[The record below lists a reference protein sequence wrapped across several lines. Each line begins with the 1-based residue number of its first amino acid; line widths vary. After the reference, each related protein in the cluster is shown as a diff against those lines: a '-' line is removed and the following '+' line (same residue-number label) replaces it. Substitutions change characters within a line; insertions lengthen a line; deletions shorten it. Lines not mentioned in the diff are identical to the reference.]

1 MVSLRTSRPQQASAE
16 AAAWIA
22 RLQSPDCCPET
33 EAALADWL
41 ELDAAHR
48 HAFDRATEVWGMI
61 PAAAL
66 RQPAAVSRP
75 APARRP
81 RERAPFVSAAL
92 RWSPA
97 LAASLVLLLAV
108 GVLLLGGAGGF
119 STAVGEQ
126 QMATLDD
133 GTRIT
138 LNTDTRLHVRYA
150 DDLRSVALDRGEAMF
165 EVAPNPR
172 RPFVVTAGDTR
183 VRALGTSFIVRRAR
197 GSVVVTLIQGK
208 VSVTDTAARPDG
220 GPKAAGS
227 TILAPGERLTLTD
240 EAGSLIDRPSI
251 ETVTAWRRGQAVFA
265 DTPLSDAVAEL
276 NRYGGPRVVLD
287 DPRLASLRVSGVF
300 ATNDTVEFATAIAA
314 LHGLQVHHS
323 RAEVVIAR

>member
-1 MVSLRTSRPQQASAE
+1 MVSLRASRAQRASAE

-41 ELDAAHR
+41 KLDAAHR
-48 HAFDRATEVWGMI
+48 RAFDHATEVWGMI

-66 RQPAAVSRP
+66 RQPVTAARP
-75 APARRP
+75 APARR
-81 RERAPFVSAAL
+81 RRGRAPLAPAVR

-97 LAASLVLLLAV
+97 LAVCLVLLLAV
-108 GVLLLGGAGGF
+108 GVLLLGGSGGF

-138 LNTDTRLHVRYA
+138 LNTDTQLHVRYA

-172 RPFVVTAGDTR
+172 RPFVVTAGDTKI
-183 VRALGTSFIVRRAR
+183 RALGTSFIVRRAR

-208 VSVTDTAARPDG
+208 VSVTDGTLRPDSVPG
-220 GPKAAGS
+220 TAPS
-227 TILAPGERLTLTD
+227 TILAPGERLTVTGQ
-240 EAGSLIDRPSI
+240 AGSLIDRPSI
-251 ETVTAWRRGQAVFA
+251 EAVTAWRRGQAVFS
-265 DTPLSDAVAEL
+265 DTPLSDAIAEL
-276 NRYGGPRVVLD
+276 NRYGGPHVVLD

-314 LHGLQVHHS
+314 LHGLQVSRS